1 MNNVLFIILN
11 KIYFLRFYLP
21 IYEINKIIAITNEIT
36 FLKETGSLKIFSNYF
51 EPIKIKMKLLQ
62 DPKF

>member
-36 FLKETGSLKIFSNYF
+36 FLKET
-51 EPIKIKMKLLQ
+51 EA
-62 DPKF
+62 